1 MVSYRARSVGRA
13 RAAGSSPQAWR
24 AVGTLGLSRRDGG
37 LLGYVLRFD
46 GADGKQFRPLAL
58 YAPGAGGAP
67 VWRWEAWPVPRP
79 LYGIDRLAA
88 RKSALVIICEG
99 EKSADA
105 AGRLLP
111 DFVCVTTPN
120 GSKSA
125 AKADLSPLRGRDVT
139 IWRDADAPGLEYARA
154 LAALCYA
161 AGAASVAIVA
171 PPGGVKEGWDA
182 ADAEAEG
189 WTPARALDLV
199 GAAEPFESPRR
210 KARKKAK
217 PKKSAASRSVICSW
231 RWSRIAFFGTR
242 RITKDLSPL
251 PSTAIAKIGRYVRR
265 RSAVGSPCAPIRLM
279 ASRQVGRPWRT

>member
-1 MVSYRARSVGRA
+1 M
-13 RAAGSSPQAWR
+13 
-24 AVGTLGLSRRDGG
+24 TLSRRSAAASRTARRPRRRRRNGLLSRPFRRTRQRRRIVTPSLGAPSGRWAYRDADGG

-58 YAPGAGGAP
+58 YVPGAGGAP

-161 AGAASVAIVA
+161 AGAASVAIVT

-199 GAAEPFESPRR
+199 GAAEPFEKPSAESP
-210 KARKKAK
+210 KKGKAK
-217 PKKSAASRSVICSW
+217 KERRDPAARFVHG
-231 RWSRIAFFGTR
+231 AG
-242 RITKDLSPL
+242 
-251 PSTAIAKIGRYVRR
+251 
-265 RSAVGSPCAPIRLM
+265 
-279 ASRQVGRPWRT
+279 Q